1 MATIEVTQHNFA
13 ETVGEGIVLL
23 DFWAEWCGPCR
34 SFGPTFEAAS
44 GRHPDAVFGKIDTE
58 TQPELAAAFQVQGIP
73 MLAVLRD
80 GVLLGT
86 QAGAI
91 SGAALDRIVDQV
103 RSLDMEQIRAE
114 IEQARAADT
123 RRAR

>member
-44 GRHPDAVFGKIDTE
+44 SRHPLQYSGVVLRNEAG
-58 TQPELAAAFQVQGIP
+58 PRY
-73 MLAVLRD
+73 VLRD
-80 GVLLGT
+80 DTPPPL
-86 QAGAI
+86 
-91 SGAALDRIVDQV
+91 
-103 RSLDMEQIRAE
+103 
-114 IEQARAADT
+114 ARGFCV
-123 RRAR
+123 